1 MKQTRA
7 ALYPVLF
14 FFLLILIAGSQS
26 GELFAKSESKALK
39 PTPTQEEA
47 SRYIAQYL
55 TQNHYRKV
63 PANDSLSQQI
73 FNRYLDNLDNTRSYF
88 TATEVDRLR
97 KDVGV
102 HIDDDLIAGRPAGG
116 FTIYNLFLDR
126 AREKLQFMITT
137 LKTAKF
143 NFKVQET
150 LELDRKKS
158 PWPADRAE
166 LQELWRKELKY
177 QYLNMKFSGEKG
189 KNIET
194 NLLKSYTNRLKLLDQ
209 QKPDDAFQAYMYAVT
224 TSFDPHT
231 SYFSPDEYEN
241 FQIDMS
247 RSLEGIGAKLQ
258 MENEFTVVNEIIPG
272 GPAFRSNQLKKGDR
286 IVGVGQGSS
295 GEIIDVIGWRINDVV
310 KKIRGR
316 KGTVVRLKI
325 LPASQANKGPAR
337 VITLVRAK
345 VDLQEQAAQKKIV
358 FQNGHKIGVIVI
370 PSFYLDFEG
379 EKLQKKDYNS
389 TSKDV
394 TKILNELNRERV
406 EGIIIDLRENGGGS
420 LEEAVNVTG
429 LFIGEGPVVQVS
441 NALGG
446 KTVLKDDDNRVL
458 YSGPLTV
465 LVNRYSAS
473 ASEIFA
479 AAIQDYGRGL
489 IVGDRTFGKGT
500 VQSIVTIQRP
510 FSLFMKQPDLGQ
522 LKLTIAKFYRISG
535 GSTQHI
541 GVLPDIVLPS
551 MIDPEVVGED
561 TYTSSL
567 PWTTIS
573 KANYTV
579 PPNSITREDIAAMKK
594 DFEERS
600 SQDKLYQSYLSDL
613 TTLNHIRQK
622 KSVSLAETTFKTENQ
637 TLKRIQESWG
647 DSNIKTGKK
656 KKTDFILEQAA
667 GIMADLVVREAHPP
681 AAPVPQ
687 LVKPAAPAA
696 QPAKPAAQIR

>member
-1 MKQTRA
+1 MKQLRA
-7 ALYPVLF
+7 TLYQALFVCLI
-14 FFLLILIAGSQS
+14 LLISGSHTLALS
-26 GELFAKSESKALK
+26 AKSDAAPLK

-55 TQNHYRKV
+55 MQNHYRKV

-73 FNRYLDNLDNTRSYF
+73 FNRYLDNLDNSRSYF
-88 TATEVDRLR
+88 MASEVERLR
-97 KDVGV
+97 RDVGT
-102 HIDDDLIAGRPAGG
+102 HIDDDFIAGKPSGG
-116 FTIYNLFLDR
+116 FTIYNLFLQR
-126 AREKLQFMITT
+126 AREKMQFMMKT

-143 NFKVQET
+143 NYKVVES
-150 LELDRKKS
+150 LEVDRKKA
-158 PWPADRAE
+158 PWPADRKE
-166 LQELWRKELKY
+166 LEELWRKELKY
-177 QYLNMKFSGEKG
+177 QYLTMKYSGDKG
-189 KNIET
+189 KSIET

-258 MENEFTVVNEIIPG
+258 MENEYTVVNEIIPG
-272 GPAFRSNQLKKGDR
+272 GPAFKSNMLKKGDR
-286 IVGVGQGSS
+286 IIGVGQGST
-295 GEIIDVIGWRINDVV
+295 GEIVDVIGWRINDVV

-316 KGTVVRLKI
+316 KGSVVRLKV

-337 VITLVRAK
+337 IITIVRAK

-379 EKLQKKDYNS
+379 EKQQKKDYTS
-389 TSKDV
+389 TSRDV
-394 TKILNELNRERV
+394 TKILNELNREHV

-429 LFIGEGPVVQVS
+429 LFITEGPVVQVS

-446 KTVLKDDDNRVL
+446 KMVLRDEDSHVL
-458 YSGPLTV
+458 YSGPLEV

-510 FSLFMKQPDLGQ
+510 FNMFMKQPDLGQ

-573 KANYTV
+573 KAAYT
-579 PPNSITREDIAAMKK
+579 PQGSISRDDIAAMKK
-594 DFEERS
+594 KFEERS
-600 SQDKLYQSYLSDL
+600 AQDKLYQSYLADL
-613 TTLNHIRQK
+613 STLSRIRK
-622 KSVSLAETTFKTENQ
+622 RKSIALSEAGFKTENQ

-647 DSNIKTGKK
+647 DSNVKTGKK
-656 KKTDFILEQAA
+656 KNIDFILQEAA
-667 GIMADLVVREAHPP
+667 GIMDDLVSRQAGP
-681 AAPVPQ
+681 AAAQP
-687 LVKPAAPAA
+687 VKPAA
-696 QPAKPAAQIR
+696 QQK